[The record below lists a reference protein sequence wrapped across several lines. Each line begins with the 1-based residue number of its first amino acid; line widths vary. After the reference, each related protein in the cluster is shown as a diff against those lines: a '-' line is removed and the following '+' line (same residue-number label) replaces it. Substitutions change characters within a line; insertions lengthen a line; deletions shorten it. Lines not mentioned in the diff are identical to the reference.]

1 MDFGTTLAHKF
12 RTRLQIKQHDAI
24 LLKEQSV
31 VTKIMSSFEGENM
44 QTQYN
49 VLSYRIDFYFHD
61 YKLAIEID
69 ENGHSDGSIDYEIK
83 RYSHTVNLLG
93 LIILKKTLMFLELA
107 MKYLD
112 TLSNQLRKF

>member
-12 RTRLQIKQHDAI
+12 RTRLEIKQHDVI

-49 VLSYRIDFYFHD
+49 VLSYRIDLYFHD

-69 ENGHSDGSIDYEIK
+69 ENGHSGGIDYEIK
-83 RYSHTVNLLG
+83 RHSRAVNLLE
-93 LIILKKTLMFLELA
+93 LIKLKKTLMFLELA

>member
-1 MDFGTTLAHKF
+1 MDFGTILAHKL
-12 RTRLQIKQHDAI
+12 RTRLEIKQHDVI

-31 VTKIMSSFEGENM
+31 VTKIMSSFEGDM

-49 VLSYRIDFYFHD
+49 VLSYRIDLYFPD

-83 RYSHTVNLLG
+83 RHSHTVNLLE
-93 LIILKKTLMFLELA
+93 LIVLKRTLMFLELA

-112 TLSNQLRKF
+112 TLNNQLRKF

>member
-1 MDFGTTLAHKF
+1 MDFGTILAHKL
-12 RTRLQIKQHDAI
+12 RTRLEIKQRDVI
-24 LLKEQSV
+24 LLKEQSM

-49 VLSYRIDFYFHD
+49 VLSYRIDLYFPD
-61 YKLAIEID
+61 YKLAIETD

-83 RYSHTVNLLG
+83 RHSHTVNLLE
-93 LIILKKTLMFLELA
+93 LIVLKWTLMFLELA

-112 TLSNQLRKF
+112 TLNNQLRKF